1 MKKSLIVLGLCA
13 AATLLAQGPPPGR
26 GFGRMGPGGP
36 GAMMGMGRGGGL
48 TRTVTGAPYSAVE
61 VTQSTQTLPNGNV
74 ITQTR
79 QMSVYRD
86 SQGRVR
92 TETTLPQQRREGGQ
106 TAEGTPRT
114 MIRIEDPVAG
124 VSRVLDTRAKVS
136 RETPLPGFRGRGGA
150 AAASGG
156 RGGRGGRTN
165 EPARGNARGA
175 GADPNVATESLPMQ
189 NMNGVMAT
197 GTRVTRTIPAG
208 QIGNAQPIQ
217 IVRETWVSPDLK
229 VPVMVRSSDPR
240 SRTTTTQLT
249 NIVRSEPDPALF
261 QAPADYK
268 VTRAGRGPGGMRRPP
283 AGGTV
288 NQ

>member
-1 MKKSLIVLGLCA
+1 
-13 AATLLAQGPPPGR
+13 
-26 GFGRMGPGGP
+26 
-36 GAMMGMGRGGGL
+36 MGMGRGGGL

-136 RETPLPGFRGRGGA
+136 RETPLPGFRGAAGPPPLPAAVAAVA
-150 AAASGG
+150 AARMS
-156 RGGRGGRTN
+156 R
-165 EPARGNARGA
+165 PA
-175 GADPNVATESLPMQ
+175 ATPE
-189 NMNGVMAT
+189 
-197 GTRVTRTIPAG
+197 
-208 QIGNAQPIQ
+208 
-217 IVRETWVSPDLK
+217 
-229 VPVMVRSSDPR
+229 
-240 SRTTTTQLT
+240 
-249 NIVRSEPDPALF
+249 
-261 QAPADYK
+261 APAPIP
-268 VTRAGRGPGGMRRPP
+268 TWPP
-283 AGGTV
+283 NPCRCKT
-288 NQ
+288 